1 MVDTTLDVLIG
12 YILGRIKTKVVCMA
26 YTHDRCI
33 SRADDQL
40 AVIKNGFPGFD
51 SLGIRSQLWSVD
63 TSPENHRRLL

>member
-1 MVDTTLDVLIG
+1 MT
-12 YILGRIKTKVVCMA
+12 A
-26 YTHDRCI
+26 SI